1 MFNQSKKKK
10 NTLYIKKDIKKKNMY
25 QKVIIEF
32 DKLQISIIKS
42 EISPFYLYLDNI
54 EKKIYQINLPNY
66 SLLPSI
72 YHHYHKLDSLEL
84 STPRINSTSHTSP
97 TNQNRFKLFIIHSRV
112 RWIDGSNPTTLLP
125 YPSNFPWKKQKPLIP
140 SPRVI

>member
-1 MFNQSKKKK
+1 
-10 NTLYIKKDIKKKNMY
+10 MY

-42 EISPFYLYLDNI
+42 EISPFYLYL

-72 YHHYHKLDSLEL
+72 HLFHQFNLIPKLSY
-84 STPRINSTSHTSP
+84 SI
-97 TNQNRFKLFIIHSRV
+97 QNPI
-112 RWIDGSNPTTLLP
+112 
-125 YPSNFPWKKQKPLIP
+125 PSN
-140 SPRVI
+140 SPPQESTQHRTRVQRIKIDSNYSLSIHA

>member
-10 NTLYIKKDIKKKNMY
+10 TLYILKKISKKKNMY

-42 EISPFYLYLDNI
+42 EISPFYLYL

-72 YHHYHKLDSLEL
+72 YHYYHKLDSLEL

-112 RWIDGSNPTTLLP
+112 R
-125 YPSNFPWKKQKPLIP
+125 
-140 SPRVI
+140 

>member
-10 NTLYIKKDIKKKNMY
+10 TLYILKKISKKNMY

-112 RWIDGSNPTTLLP
+112 R
-125 YPSNFPWKKQKPLIP
+125 
-140 SPRVI
+140 